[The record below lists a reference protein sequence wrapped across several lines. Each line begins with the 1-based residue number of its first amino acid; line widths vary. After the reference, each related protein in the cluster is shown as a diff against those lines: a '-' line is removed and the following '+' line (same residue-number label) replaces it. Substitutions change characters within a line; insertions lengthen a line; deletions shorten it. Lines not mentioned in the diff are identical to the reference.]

1 MYRLFCAEGGNELKL
16 DKNKMAI
23 TVESELCAGG
33 EEVAEALADMLKLK
47 CHSDEITGIA
57 SKLSGISRKLL
68 RRYEAKRVRQAYD
81 LSAESEDA
89 LHIPAEKYFLAA
101 QVAACRT
108 LADEGPCVLL
118 DHHSNAAL
126 ADRENHVGIFIH
138 GDREDR
144 LNNYAKKHLQTPYR
158 ARRDFNREDRE
169 RTSCFR
175 ALSRDWGKA
184 SNYCLTVNS
193 SRASAQTLAQNIV
206 RYLETV
212 TQEELVHPISAQ
224 ERSA

>member
-1 MYRLFCAEGGNELKL
+1 VKL
-16 DKNKMAI
+16 DKNKLAI

-33 EEVAEALADMLKLK
+33 EEVAKALAGMLKLK
-47 CHSDEITGIA
+47 CLSDEITGTA
-57 SKLSGISRKLL
+57 AKLSGISRKLL

-81 LSAESEDA
+81 LSAESEDE

-108 LADEGPCVLL
+108 LADEGPCVLV

-138 GDREDR
+138 ADREDR
-144 LNNYAKKHLQTPYR
+144 LNTYARLHWQTPFR
-158 ARRDFNREDRE
+158 ARRSFNREDRE
-169 RTSCFR
+169 RTGCFR
-175 ALSRDWGKA
+175 TLSRNWGKA

-193 SRASAQTLAQNIV
+193 SCATTETLAQNIV

-212 TQEELVHPISAQ
+212 TQEELVHPTSAQ